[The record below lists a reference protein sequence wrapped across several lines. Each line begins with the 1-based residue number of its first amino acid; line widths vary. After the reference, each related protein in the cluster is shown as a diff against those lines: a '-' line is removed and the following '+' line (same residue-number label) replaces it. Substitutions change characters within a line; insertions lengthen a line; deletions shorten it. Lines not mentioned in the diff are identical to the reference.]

1 MVRFSVTL
9 SLTVVSDKND
19 LTEGMFFLITPELIA
34 RINALARKKRTV
46 GLTAAEQQEQSA
58 LRAQYI
64 ESIRAQVRA
73 QLDCIEFTDETS
85 QSTVKQ

>member
-1 MVRFSVTL
+1 MVRFLVTL

-19 LTEGMFFLITPELIA
+19 LTEGMLSLITPELIA

-46 GLTAAEQQEQSA
+46 GLTAAEQQEQSS

-73 QLDCIEFTDETS
+73 QLDCIEFTDETP